1 MNYEHKGISIIIT
14 CCDNYNYVN
23 ECIKSIKIK
32 NVFYEIIVV
41 DDSKHKYD
49 KILKYKNLRV
59 IKNKKNMGVQY
70 SRNVGLNC
78 SKYKYILMLD
88 GDDKLDETFGQV
100 YIEKSIQILE
110 DNYNIAF
117 TQCISKMFGDFVGYT
132 ITSYK
137 LSEQLSVNKHHVPLF
152 IIYRKNDGI
161 KAGGYD
167 TKIYKWQDWS
177 FGVSLFSCRFTAG
190 KKNDVYYFPIA
201 AHKYR
206 IYDSKNRIS
215 LRNESEFKMTKRTIV
230 KNLALFQKYYDI
242 DDINILTKKVLSNKP
257 NRLQELIYVA
267 NNNIDIA
274 LEIINQR
281 KGFLGTK
288 MKTNYIP

>member
-117 TQCISKMFGDFVGYT
+117 TQCISKCLVT
-132 ITSYK
+132 LLVI
-137 LSEQLSVNKHHVPLF
+137 Q
-152 IIYRKNDGI
+152 
-161 KAGGYD
+161 
-167 TKIYKWQDWS
+167 
-177 FGVSLFSCRFTAG
+177 
-190 KKNDVYYFPIA
+190 
-201 AHKYR
+201 
-206 IYDSKNRIS
+206 
-215 LRNESEFKMTKRTIV
+215 
-230 KNLALFQKYYDI
+230 
-242 DDINILTKKVLSNKP
+242 
-257 NRLQELIYVA
+257 
-267 NNNIDIA
+267 
-274 LEIINQR
+274 
-281 KGFLGTK
+281 
-288 MKTNYIP
+288 